1 LPYRQPLRH
10 ATIATA
16 LLAALVVPALA
27 IGAPITKTKFVN
39 LDGDPE
45 LEQVIPQEV
54 CTTFAGG
61 AVASA
66 CEPDQFAQR
75 RVVVEDT
82 CNGAPYTRVISSE
95 QEAVIK
101 LAVSNFEDITPR
113 PEIFFD
119 LRSGAG
125 GRVGEI
131 RVVSWEDGPIPG
143 SCPQPRALFRYPSK
157 RTRGRVPKRAKS
169 GDTFDA
175 TLRDVSKHY
184 AGKELRLRE
193 TYVDRNDAL
202 CCPSFERITW
212 FAYSAGKDLYVR
224 LRTHVKR
231 IRK

>member
-1 LPYRQPLRH
+1 
-10 ATIATA
+10 
-16 LLAALVVPALA
+16 VPALA
-27 IGAPITKTKFVN
+27 IGVPVTKTKVVN

-54 CTTFAGG
+54 CATFAGS
-61 AVASA
+61 ADTSA
-66 CEPDQFAQR
+66 CAPDQFPQR

-82 CNGAPYTRVISSE
+82 CNGAAYTRVVSSE

-101 LAVSNFEDITPR
+101 LRVSNFEDITPR

-131 RVVSWEDGPIPG
+131 RIVSWEDGPTPG
-143 SCPQPRALFRYPSK
+143 SCPEPRALFRYPSK

-175 TLRDVSKHY
+175 ALREVSKHY

-212 FAYSAGKDLYVR
+212 FGYSAGRDLY
-224 LRTHVKR
+224 LRFRTNVKR

>member
-1 LPYRQPLRH
+1 LPLKGPV
-10 ATIATA
+10 IAA
-16 LLAALVVPALA
+16 AALAALVLPALA
-27 IGAPITKTKFVN
+27 PGAPVTKTKTVN

-61 AVASA
+61 AGASA
-66 CEPDQFAQR
+66 CAPDQFAER

-82 CNGAPYTRVISSE
+82 CNGAPYTRVISSA

-101 LAVSNFEDITPR
+101 LKVSNFEDITDR

-125 GRVGEI
+125 GRFGEI
-131 RVVSWEDGPIPG
+131 RMVSWEDGPTPG
-143 SCPQPRALFRYPSK
+143 SCPVPRSLFRYPSQ
-157 RTRGRVPKRAKS
+157 RTRGRVPRGAKS

-175 TLRDVSKHY
+175 TLRDVSKRY

-212 FAYSAGKDLYVR
+212 FGYSAGKDLYVR
-224 LRTHVKR
+224 FRTHVKR

>member
-1 LPYRQPLRH
+1 LPLRH
-10 ATIATA
+10 AIFAAA

-27 IGAPITKTKFVN
+27 TGAPVTKTKIVN

-54 CTTFAGG
+54 CTTFAG
-61 AVASA
+61 AASASAFASA
-66 CEPDQFAQR
+66 CEPDQLAQR

-82 CNGAPYTRVISSE
+82 CNGAPYTRAISSE

-101 LAVSNFEDITPR
+101 LVVSNFEDITPR

-125 GRVGEI
+125 GRFGEI
-131 RVVSWEDGPIPG
+131 RIVSWEDGPTPG
-143 SCPQPRALFRYPSK
+143 VCPEPRALFRYPSK
-157 RTRGRVPKRAKS
+157 RTRGRVPRRAKS

-212 FAYSAGKDLYVR
+212 FGYSAGKDLYVR
-224 LRTHVKR
+224 FRTHVKR